1 MPTRA
6 NNTKQDK
13 VRELQV
19 KLYLAAKRSPERR
32 FHALW
37 DRIHR
42 RDVLQRAWQQ
52 VRENRGSAG
61 VDRIT
66 IAQIEEERGGGVP
79 RRAPSWSFASSAIV
93 PGRRGGC
100 LSRSP
105 VAPSRGR
112 WASRR
117 IKDRVAQTAAKLV
130 LEPIFEAD
138 FRDCSFGFR
147 PKRSAHDA
155 LDAIKRE
162 VMRGRRWVI
171 DADIRG
177 FFDALDPEILE
188 QLVCERI
195 SDRRVLKLL
204 RSWMRAGVLEGGT
217 LLRPEVGSP
226 QGSPISPL
234 LANVYL
240 NALDRAWEDRHGG
253 LGVLVR
259 YCDDLVI
266 VCRTRAQAEAA
277 LRELRALLAELRLEL
292 AEAKT
297 RLVCLDNDG
306 EGFDFLGFHHR
317 MVESFSKPGFRVPGA
332 LAVGGRHASGEAE
345 DSRADRPAAV
355 AVAGRRSRGQPQ
367 PVSDRLGRLFPPGQ
381 LHDPVPQARPLHG
394 RATGTLDREAPPG
407 QRPLAYGYWR
417 LRQERF
423 FGLRPLVGRV
433 HTAPRKRPGEGC
445 R

>member
-1 MPTRA
+1 MAERPK
-6 NNTKQDK
+6 NTKQDK

-66 IAQIEEERGGGVP
+66 IAQIEESGVEAFLDELHVELREQRYRP
-79 RRAPSWSFASSAIV
+79 GPARRVYIPK
-93 PGRRGGC
+93 PGRSEQRPLGI
-100 LSRSP
+100 P
-105 VAPSRGR
+105 
-112 WASRR
+112 R
-117 IKDRVAQTAAKLV
+117 IKDRVCQTAAKLV

-138 FRDCSFGFR
+138 FRGCSFGFR

-155 LDAIKRE
+155 LEQIKRE

-177 FFDALDPEILE
+177 FFDALDPKILDS
-188 QLVCERI
+188 LLCERI

-204 RSWMRAGVLEGGT
+204 RSWLRAGVLEGET

-240 NALDRAWEDRHGG
+240 NALDRAWEDDHGG
-253 LGVLVR
+253 LGVLIR

-266 VCRTRAQAEAA
+266 LCRTKAQAEAA
-277 LRELRALLAELRLEL
+277 MRELRALLAALRLEL
-292 AEAKT
+292 ADAKT
-297 RLVCLDNDG
+297 RLVYLDHDG
-306 EGFDFLGFHHR
+306 EGSFDFLGFHHQ
-317 MVESFSKPGFRVPGA
+317 MVESFSKPGWHY
-332 LAVGGRHASGEAE
+332 LARWPSA
-345 DSRADRPAAV
+345 
-355 AVAGRRSRGQPQ
+355 
-367 PVSDRLGRLFPPGQ
+367 
-381 LHDPVPQARPLHG
+381 
-394 RATGTLDREAPPG
+394 RATQAARAKIRELTERRLLLMPLEDVVANLNRFLTGWAGYFRRGNSTTQFHKLDLYTAERLARWIG
-407 QRPLAYGYWR
+407 KRHQAKRPLAYGYWR

-433 HTAPRKRPGEGC
+433 HHGAAHAAR
-445 R
+445 

>member
-1 MPTRA
+1 MTERS
-6 NNTKQDK
+6 NNTKKGK

-19 KLYLAAKRSPERR
+19 KLYLAAKRSPDRR

-37 DRIHR
+37 DRVLR

-66 IAQIEEERGGGVP
+66 IAQIEGEGVQAFLDGLQRELREQRYRP
-79 RRAPSWSFASSAIV
+79 QPARRVFIPK
-93 PGRRGGC
+93 PGRSEQRPLGI
-100 LSRSP
+100 P
-105 VAPSRGR
+105 AV
-112 WASRR
+112 
-117 IKDRVAQTAAKLV
+117 KDRVCQTAAKLI

-138 FRDCSFGFR
+138 FRGCSFGFR
-147 PKRSAHDA
+147 PKRSAHHA
-155 LDAIKRE
+155 LDEIKRE

-177 FFDALDPEILE
+177 FFDALDPKILDSLLE
-188 QLVCERI
+188 ERI

-204 RSWMRAGVLEGGT
+204 RGWLRAGVIEGNA
-217 LLRPEVGSP
+217 LVRPEVGSP

-266 VCRTRAQAEAA
+266 LCRTRAQAEAA

-292 AEAKT
+292 ADAKT

-306 EGFDFLGFHHR
+306 EGSFDFLGFHHR
-317 MVESFSKPGFRVPGA
+317 MVESFSKPGLYFLARWPSAAATRAARQRIRELTDRRLLRLPVEDVVTNLSRFLAGWAGYFRRGNSTTTFHKLDLYTAERLPRWIGK
-332 LAVGGRHASGEAE
+332 RHK
-345 DSRADRPAAV
+345 SR
-355 AVAGRRSRGQPQ
+355 
-367 PVSDRLGRLFPPGQ
+367 
-381 LHDPVPQARPLHG
+381 H
-394 RATGTLDREAPPG
+394 
-407 QRPLAYGYWR
+407 PLAYGYWR
-417 LRQERF
+417 LRQERY

-433 HTAPRKRPGEGC
+433 HHGVAHAAR
-445 R
+445 

>member
-1 MPTRA
+1 MPSGD
-6 NNTKQDK
+6 NTAEQDK

-19 KLYLAAKRSPERR
+19 KLYLAAKRSPSRR

-42 RDVLQRAWQQ
+42 RDVLQRAWQV
-52 VRENRGSAG
+52 VRENRGAAG

-66 IAQIEEERGGGVP
+66 IAQIEERGVEAFLDELQAELREQRYRP
-79 RRAPSWSFASSAIV
+79 RPARRVFIPK
-93 PGRRGGC
+93 PGRFEQRQLGI
-100 LSRSP
+100 P
-105 VAPSRGR
+105 
-112 WASRR
+112 R
-117 IKDRVAQTAAKLV
+117 IKDRVCQTAAKLV

-155 LDAIKRE
+155 LDQIKRE

-177 FFDALDPEILE
+177 FFDALDPQILE
-188 QLVCERI
+188 RLVCERI

-204 RSWMRAGVLEGGT
+204 RGWLRAGVLEGET

-266 VCRTRAQAEAA
+266 LCRTKAQAEAA
-277 LRELRALLAELRLEL
+277 MRELRALLAVLRLEL
-292 AEAKT
+292 SDAKT
-297 RLVCLDNDG
+297 RLVYLDNDG
-306 EGFDFLGFHHR
+306 EGGFDFLGFHHR
-317 MVESFSKPGFRVPGA
+317 MVESFSKPGRHFLARWPSARATQAARARIRELTDRRLLRLPVEDVVASLNRFLAGWGGYFRRGNSTTQFHK
-332 LAVGGRHASGEAE
+332 LDRYAVE
-345 DSRADRPAAV
+345 
-355 AVAGRRSRGQPQ
+355 
-367 PVSDRLGRLFPPGQ
+367 RLGRFVGQ
-381 LHDPVPQARPLHG
+381 RHG
-394 RATGTLDREAPPG
+394 FK
-407 QRPLAYGYWR
+407 RPLAHGRWLVRQQGY
-417 LRQERF
+417 L
-423 FGLRPLVGRV
+423 GLRPLVGRV
-433 HTAPRKRPGEGC
+433 HHGAAHAAR
-445 R
+445 

>member
-1 MPTRA
+1 MADVPNTTR
-6 NNTKQDK
+6 QDR

-19 KLYLAAKRSPERR
+19 KLYLAAKRSPKRR

-52 VRENRGSAG
+52 VRDNRGAAG

-66 IAQIEEERGGGVP
+66 IAQIEERGVEAFLDELQAELKEQRYRP
-79 RRAPSWSFASSAIV
+79 RPARRVFIPK
-93 PGRRGGC
+93 PGRSEQRPLGI
-100 LSRSP
+100 P
-105 VAPSRGR
+105 AV
-112 WASRR
+112 
-117 IKDRVAQTAAKLV
+117 KDRVCQTAARLV
-130 LEPIFEAD
+130 LEAIFEAD
-138 FRDCSFGFR
+138 FRGCSFGFR

-177 FFDALDPEILE
+177 FFDALDPKILE

-204 RSWMRAGVLEGGT
+204 RSWLRAGVLEGET

-259 YCDDLVI
+259 YADDLV
-266 VCRTRAQAEAA
+266 VLCRTKTQAEAA
-277 LRELRALLAELRLEL
+277 MRELRVLLAELRLEL
-292 AEAKT
+292 ADAKT
-297 RLVCLDNDG
+297 RLVYLDNDG
-306 EGFDFLGFHHR
+306 EGSFDFLGFNHR
-317 MVESFSKPGFRVPGA
+317 MVESFSKPGRHFLARWPSAAATRAARQRIRELTDRRLLRLSVEDVVTNLNRFLTGWAGYFRRGNSTTQFHKLDLYTA
-332 LAVGGRHASGEAE
+332 ERLARWIGKRHK
-345 DSRADRPAAV
+345 
-355 AVAGRRSRGQPQ
+355 
-367 PVSDRLGRLFPPGQ
+367 
-381 LHDPVPQARPLHG
+381 AR
-394 RATGTLDREAPPG
+394 
-407 QRPLAYGYWR
+407 RPLAYGFWR

-433 HTAPRKRPGEGC
+433 HHGAAHAAR
-445 R
+445 

>member
-1 MPTRA
+1 MPSGD
-6 NNTKQDK
+6 NTVKQDR

-19 KLYLAAKRSPERR
+19 KLYLAAKRSPNRR

-37 DRIHR
+37 DRICR
-42 RDVLQRAWQQ
+42 RDVLERAWQV
-52 VRENRGSAG
+52 VRENRGAAG

-66 IAQIEEERGGGVP
+66 IAQIEESGVEAFLDGLEVELREQRYRP
-79 RRAPSWSFASSAIV
+79 RPARRVYIPK
-93 PGRRGGC
+93 PGR
-100 LSRSP
+100 SE
-105 VAPSRGR
+105 
-112 WASRR
+112 RR
-117 IKDRVAQTAAKLV
+117 PLGIPAIKDRVAQTAAKLV

-138 FRDCSFGFR
+138 FRGCSFGFR

-177 FFDALDPEILE
+177 FFDALDPQILDS
-188 QLVCERI
+188 LLCERI

-204 RSWMRAGVLEGGT
+204 RSWLRAGVLEGET

-240 NALDRAWEDRHGG
+240 NALDRAWEDDHGG

-266 VCRTRAQAEAA
+266 LCRTRAQAEAA
-277 LRELRALLAELRLEL
+277 MQELRALLADLRLEL

-297 RLVCLDNDG
+297 RLVYLDNDG
-306 EGFDFLGFHHR
+306 EGSFDFLGFHHQ
-317 MVESFSKPGFRVPGA
+317 MVESFSKPGWHFLARWPSAAATQAARQRIRELTDRRLLRLPVEDVVTNLSRFLTGWAGYFRRGNSTTVFHKLDLYTA
-332 LAVGGRHASGEAE
+332 ERLARWIGMRHQ
-345 DSRADRPAAV
+345 SR
-355 AVAGRRSRGQPQ
+355 
-367 PVSDRLGRLFPPGQ
+367 
-381 LHDPVPQARPLHG
+381 
-394 RATGTLDREAPPG
+394 
-407 QRPLAYGYWR
+407 RPLAYGYWR

-433 HTAPRKRPGEGC
+433 HRGAVHAAR
-445 R
+445 